1 MTHQIKIS
9 ERESEVFPLSS
20 WGCSQQSSPS
30 SAHLSSPSL
39 PAPQLLY
46 TRAAACHRQHS
57 LPSVLAVLTQ
67 FPSNSED
74 EEERKPSQLPSRWVL
89 VHLTRD
95 L

>member
-30 SAHLSSPSL
+30 SAHPSNPSL

-46 TRAAACHRQHS
+46 TRHRQHS
-57 LPSVLAVLTQ
+57 LPSALAVPTQ
-67 FPSNSED
+67 FPSSSED
-74 EEERKPSQLPSRWVL
+74 EERKPSQLPSRWVL